1 MHKIYN
7 IAPLSIRIQ
16 ALFFGISAEI
26 IFAGLKQTGTAEAPS
41 GGSVTGWLISVSGAL
56 TQKSSALQNAERSIV
71 LRHYPL
77 TEPAVTPLM
86 MYLLRNI

>member
-7 IAPLSIRIQ
+7 ITPCQPEFGL
-16 ALFFGISAEI
+16 LFLVFLQKK
-26 IFAGLKQTGTAEAPS
+26 FAGLKQTGTAEAPP

-86 MYLLRNI
+86 MYLLRQI